1 MKDSLKDILS
11 NLNPEVD
18 QETLLLYLQGKLS
31 AEQQHQLEKD
41 MLEGDFEAD
50 ALEGLQEI
58 RNKKDLSYIIDQ
70 LNRDLRTKTDKKKKF
85 RDKLKMKEEPW
96 LWITLLIIL
105 LLIILSYVIIH
116 FQMKQR

>member
-1 MKDSLKDILS
+1 MKDLKDILS

-18 QETLLLYLQGKLS
+18 QETLLLYLQGKLN
-31 AEQQHQLEKD
+31 AEQQHKLEKD

-58 RNKKDLSYIIDQ
+58 RDKKDLSYIIDQ
-70 LNRDLRTKTDKKKKF
+70 LNRDLRKKTDKKKKF

-105 LLIILSYVIIH
+105 MLIILSYVIIH

>member
-18 QETLLLYLQGKLS
+18 QEALMLYLQGKLS
-31 AEQQHQLEKD
+31 AEQQHELEKE
-41 MLEGDFEAD
+41 MLEGEFEAD

-58 RNKKDLSYIIDQ
+58 RNKKDLSHIIDS
-70 LNRDLRTKTDKKKKF
+70 LNRDLKKKTEKRKQF
-85 RDKLKMKEEPW
+85 RDKLKLKEEPW

-105 LLIILSYVIIH
+105 LLVILSYVIIH
-116 FQMKQR
+116 FQMKQG